1 MTIIRYKTIFFTEKI
16 ILRNLFIISVIYKI
30 LFQLKNLILVR
41 LHVNNKSHIIKCI
54 KCIKISTNGSK
65 RVYNMQI

>member
-41 LHVNNKSHIIKCI
+41 LHVNNKSHIIKEY
-54 KCIKISTNGSK
+54 
-65 RVYNMQI
+65 VY